1 MSKGL
6 GLRTFHE
13 HLNRDNKDS
22 WMSQTNPNYIFYSI
36 LISASSYSCRR
47 NRFSEIFTKTPSNDV
62 GNYPR
67 FLLRFLAC
75 HKTVLIARGP
85 FWTRPTVAKLF
96 IHWDFIV
103 ITVVSPVRNM
113 RIAGSCNTEAE
124 MSRGFNVLPRFRKLL
139 EFLVKVQLCGIV
151 NLPTIHHR
159 FVL

>member
-22 WMSQTNPNYIFYSI
+22 WMSHKSKLYFLFN
-36 LISASSYSCRR
+36 LASSYSCRR
-47 NRFSEIFTKTPSNDV
+47 NRFSEIFTKTPPNDV

-103 ITVVSPVRNM
+103 ITIVSPVRNM

-139 EFLVKVQLCGIV
+139 EFLVKVQLV
-151 NLPTIHHR
+151 EL
-159 FVL
+159 

>member
-22 WMSQTNPNYIFYSI
+22 WMSHKSKLYFLFN
-36 LISASSYSCRR
+36 LASSYSCRR
-47 NRFSEIFTKTPSNDV
+47 NRFSEIFTKTPPNDV

-113 RIAGSCNTEAE
+113 RIAGSCNTETE
-124 MSRGFNVLPRFRKLL
+124 MSRGFNVLPRFRKL
-139 EFLVKVQLCGIV
+139 EFLVKVQLV
-151 NLPTIHHR
+151 EL
-159 FVL
+159 